1 MHIDWFIVVVVA
13 ITVPLAWW
21 GIWLSVKERPGS
33 RERDDGETVD

>member
-21 GIWLSVKERPGS
+21 GIWLSVKDARAPDGPDER
-33 RERDDGETVD
+33 EAVD